1 MSLNLVFSTVW
12 ILKPQ
17 NNNYNQGFKDMRE
30 LKNGYLLLTHNQ
42 LISCHQWLLVI
53 NHCHSSTELKTEKS
67 CYLILTYTFCV
78 LFLVNKFV
86 SYSITIKNERLPLP
100 VAYFVLEVLLI
111 LVILI
116 SARDK
121 IPAHTITT
129 DIHDFGH
136 EQ

>member
-1 MSLNLVFSTVW
+1 MKRVAT
-12 ILKPQ
+12 
-17 NNNYNQGFKDMRE
+17 
-30 LKNGYLLLTHNQ
+30 
-42 LISCHQWLLVI
+42 
-53 NHCHSSTELKTEKS
+53 
-67 CYLILTYTFCV
+67 ILTYTFCV

-86 SYSITIKNERLPLP
+86 SYSIAIKNERLPLP

-121 IPAHTITT
+121 IPAHTITA